1 MHPCDPNPATSE
13 SAAVIGIPL
22 SGAAYPRSSERKI
35 FDKGPHIAAR
45 LHKRGG
51 DVLDYAIDLCR
62 FLRPGETVT
71 AATAWTSPVTAPEMA
86 VTRVEFASSIVVVW
100 LAGGRNGTSYQV
112 NVFVETSEGRDKSYR
127 FFITVRGD
135 AAIHSLLADADPI
148 GVGAGVPP
156 QLALSLPELEFPPT
170 QVGESSAPIAV
181 TVTNIGGGR
190 ATISAFIASE
200 GFSTTSDTGGT
211 LQPGD
216 SFTLWVT
223 FTPSEPGTIG
233 GYITIEGNATAD
245 LILLAQAI

>member
-13 SAAVIGIPL
+13 SAGVVGVPL
-22 SGAAYPRSSERKI
+22 TGAAYPRSSERKI

-45 LHKRGG
+45 LHKRGE

-71 AATAWTSPVTAPEMA
+71 AATAWTGPVTEPEMA
-86 VTRVEFASSIVVVW
+86 VTRVEFAPSIVLVW

-112 NVFVETSEGRDKSYR
+112 NVFVETSEAREKLYR
-127 FFITVRGD
+127 FFVTVRGD
-135 AAIHSLLADADPI
+135 AAVHTLLTETNPV

-156 QLALSLPELEFPPT
+156 QLSLSLPELEFPPT

-181 TVTNIGGGR
+181 TVTNIGGER
-190 ATISAFIASE
+190 ATISAFVASE

-211 LQPGD
+211 LQPGE

-223 FTPSEPGTIG
+223 FTPTVPGTTG
-233 GYITIEGNATAD
+233 GYITIEGNVTVD